1 MSAQKYDATTI
12 TVLEGIEAVRKRP
25 AMYIG
30 DTNTR
35 GFHHLVYE
43 VVDNAIDEALAGY
56 CDKIEVIIH
65 QDNSITVV
73 DNGRGIPVDM
83 HAKMKKPALEVV
95 LTTLHAGGKF
105 DNESYK
111 VSGGLHGVGVS
122 CVNALSEWME
132 AEVKRD
138 GTVYSMNFKIGAP
151 TGPME
156 KIGKCKGT
164 GTKISFKPDSTIF
177 EVSEFSFDILANRL
191 RELAFLNKGI
201 NIRLID
207 EREEGKETKF
217 NYEGGI
223 ISFVEYLN
231 KNKNALHDKV
241 IYFSKEKEDVVA
253 EVAVQFNDTYSEN
266 IHSFANNIN
275 TIEGGTHMSG
285 FRSALTRTINTY
297 VKNSKL
303 AKNMK
308 GTVSGDDI
316 REGITAVISV
326 KVSDPQFEGQT
337 KTKLGNSEV
346 AGIVESIVNE
356 SLAIFLEEN
365 PNVAKKIIEKALM
378 AARARAAAKKAR
390 DLTRR
395 KGVLE
400 STALPGKLSDC
411 SERDPA
417 LCEVYLVEGDSAGGS
432 AKQGRDR
439 KFQAILPLR
448 GKILNVE
455 KARLDKILSSEEI
468 KKMITA
474 IGTGVGAGDFN
485 VEKARYH
492 KIIIMTDADV
502 DGAHIRTL
510 LLTFF
515 FRQMPGLITQGYIYI
530 AQPPL
535 YKVKRRKKERYLNTD
550 EEMNGYL
557 LELGS
562 EDIECRV
569 AQNKNP
575 MTQIQFREVL
585 ELLVQLEDY
594 LVSLERKSINLNEYF
609 AAQNKNGDLPLFRVR
624 LEEGTKFILD
634 KNELK
639 ELTEIEEKRV
649 GVEVEIDEGD
659 LFDAADDQ
667 NETDENS
674 ENSDEIEEVPTVKLD
689 VTELYETHEIVK
701 IAAELHRRKLEIA
714 NWNLTK
720 KSEEDAE
727 EVKVDP
733 IAFLKFGEKETPI
746 NSLLGILEAIRE
758 NGKKG
763 LQIQRYKGLGEMNP
777 EQLWETTMDPKKR
790 TLLKVVIEDAVEADD
805 VFTTLM
811 GEVVECR
818 RQFIE
823 ENAKY
828 VTNLDV

>member
-1 MSAQKYDATTI
+1 MSGQKYDATTI

-132 AEVKRD
+132 AEVKRN
-138 GTVYSMNFKIGAP
+138 GSVYSMTFKAGAP

-156 KIGKCKGT
+156 KIGKSKGT
-164 GTKISFKPDSTIF
+164 GTKISFKPDNTIF

-201 NIRLID
+201 NIKLID
-207 EREEGKETKF
+207 EREDGKESRF

-303 AKNMK
+303 AKNLK

-326 KVSDPQFEGQT
+326 KVADPQFEGQT

-356 SLAIFLEEN
+356 GLGIFLEEN

-378 AARARAAAKKAR
+378 AARARAAARKAR

-395 KGVLE
+395 KGVLD
-400 STALPGKLSDC
+400 SAALPGKLSDC
-411 SERDPA
+411 SEKDPA

-455 KARLDKILSSEEI
+455 KARLDKILSSDEI

-474 IGTGVGAGDFN
+474 IGTGVGSGDFSI
-485 VEKARYH
+485 EKARYH

-515 FRQMPGLITQGYIYI
+515 FRQMPELITHGYIYI

-550 EEMNGYL
+550 DEMNKFL

-569 AQNKNP
+569 ARNKNP
-575 MTQIQFREVL
+575 MTSVQFRELLDMLVKL
-585 ELLVQLEDY
+585 ESY
-594 LVSLERKSINLNEYF
+594 LHSLERKAIDLNEYF
-609 AAQNKNGDLPLFRVR
+609 AAENKNGDLPLYKVK
-624 LEEGTKFILD
+624 LEDEIKFVID

-639 ELTEIEEKRV
+639 KLTEQEQEKV
-649 GVEVEIDEGD
+649 GAEVEIEIEDDNLFSDTDEK
-659 LFDAADDQ
+659 LENDDQ
-667 NETDENS
+667 S
-674 ENSDEIEEVPTVKLD
+674 VEIPVITLD
-689 VTELYETHEIVK
+689 TTELYETHEISK
-701 IAAELHRRKLEIA
+701 IAAELHRRKFDIKNWYATNSEDDSEDTNNIIA
-714 NWNLTK
+714 Y
-720 KSEEDAE
+720 
-727 EVKVDP
+727 
-733 IAFLKFGEKETPI
+733 LKFGEDEKPVD
-746 NSLLGILEAIRE
+746 SLLGLLEGIRE

-777 EQLWETTMDPKKR
+777 EQLWETTMDPAKR
-790 TLLKVVIEDAVEADD
+790 TLLKVVIEDAVETDD

-811 GEVVECR
+811 GDVVECR
-818 RQFIE
+818 RKFIE

-828 VTNLDV
+828 VTNLDI